1 MEIKLRALQ
10 MLKYQLYD
18 SRLSKH
24 LLRDVTSTTRR
35 SGKPDDNDSALIG
48 ADSAIRRQISKHPAI
63 ALNVGIATGFLLGW
77 LVKR

>member
-1 MEIKLRALQ
+1 

-18 SRLSKH
+18 SRFPRHPKG
-24 LLRDVTSTTRR
+24 DVAAINQDSCQTV
-35 SGKPDDNDSALIG
+35 DDNSTSNG
-48 ADSAIRRQISKHPAI
+48 SDSAIRRQISRHPAI

>member
-1 MEIKLRALQ
+1 

-18 SRLSKH
+18 SRLPRH
-24 LLRDVTSTTRR
+24 LR
-35 SGKPDDNDSALIG
+35 SGVSSTMSSSAQSVEHDSTFNSS
-48 ADSAIRRQISKHPAI
+48 DSAIRRQISKHPAI